1 MTRSEVYVRCKVY
14 DAAKAISCAFRGVCV
29 ELQNLRRPIASDVG
43 RSELVKAL
51 ASYFFGLDMFVHGEA
66 TYWFPTQLC
75 RLQRMRSVDRSC
87 SP

>member
-51 ASYFFGLDMFVHGEA
+51 ASYFFGLEGPWLDSICLFMER
-66 TYWFPTQLC
+66 QLIG
-75 RLQRMRSVDRSC
+75 SPPSYVGC
-87 SP
+87 SA